1 MRKIREALRL
11 HYDAGLGVRAVSRS
25 LKASPSTVREY
36 LVRAKLQGLTWPL
49 PESLDDAGLLQRLY
63 PTPASSSRALPVPD
77 WSKVHRELRR
87 KGVTLAL
94 LWEEY
99 KTVHPEGGIPD
110 HGMPA
115 LHGQLRGHDRGAQS
129 MAVLDDLEQ
138 VAAVLGAELRHPPVV
153 DDQDGGLGDRGEQL
167 GIAPVGARDG
177 QLGEQAWEA
186 PVRDGVSVAARAVSE
201 GAGYPTLSHAGQA
214 SDILMRITAN

>member
-99 KTVHPEGGIPD
+99 KTVHPEGMQYSWFCARYRAWAAKVDVVMRQEHPD
-110 HGMPA
+110 
-115 LHGQLRGHDRGAQS
+115 
-129 MAVLDDLEQ
+129 AV
-138 VAAVLGAELRHPPVV
+138 R
-153 DDQDGGLGDRGEQL
+153 
-167 GIAPVGARDG
+167 ARRCSWTTPG
-177 QLGEQAWEA
+177 TRSGW
-186 PVRDGVSVAARAVSE
+186 
-201 GAGYPTLSHAGQA
+201 
-214 SDILMRITAN
+214 

>member
-11 HYDAGLGVRAVSRS
+11 HYDAGLGVRAVARS

-49 PESLDDAGLLQRLY
+49 PESLDDAALLQRLY
-63 PTPASSSRALPVPD
+63 PTPRTNSGRLPPPQ

-99 KTVHPEGGIPD
+99 KAVHPEGMQYSWFCSRYREWAAKVDVVMRFEHRAGERMFVD
-110 HGMPA
+110 YAGHTVGVVNRDT
-115 LHGQLRGHDRGAQS
+115 GELREAQIF
-129 MAVLDDLEQ
+129 V
-138 VAAVLGAELRHPPVV
+138 AVLGASNYTYAEATWTQTLPDWCASHVRAFEFMGGSTELLMP
-153 DDQDGGLGDRGEQL
+153 DDVPRNIIDVMCPRG
-167 GIAPVGARDG
+167 
-177 QLGEQAWEA
+177 
-186 PVRDGVSVAARAVSE
+186 
-201 GAGYPTLSHAGQA
+201 
-214 SDILMRITAN
+214 

>member
-99 KTVHPEGGIPD
+99 KTVHSEGMQYSWFCARYRAQTARTCIYG
-110 HGMPA
+110 HLEECNA
-115 LHGQLRGHDRGAQS
+115 QRLSTSSLRRRLRLT
-129 MAVLDDLEQ
+129 LDDP
-138 VAAVLGAELRHPPVV
+138 VRPPHHPTDNPVV
-153 DDQDGGLGDRGEQL
+153 
-167 GIAPVGARDG
+167 
-177 QLGEQAWEA
+177 
-186 PVRDGVSVAARAVSE
+186 SVQRA
-201 GAGYPTLSHAGQA
+201 
-214 SDILMRITAN
+214 

>member
-99 KTVHPEGGIPD
+99 KTVHPEGEVDPVWWTPEHCAEEVSRCRRNNRRMRRSTGARWCARRSGS
-110 HGMPA
+110 HGPRA
-115 LHGQLRGHDRGAQS
+115 RGAGPRVR
-129 MAVLDDLEQ
+129 VLRVGDPQ
-138 VAAVLGAELRHPPVV
+138 LGAP
-153 DDQDGGLGDRGEQL
+153 GGPRRGT
-167 GIAPVGARDG
+167 
-177 QLGEQAWEA
+177 
-186 PVRDGVSVAARAVSE
+186 S
-201 GAGYPTLSHAGQA
+201 
-214 SDILMRITAN
+214 